1 MHVKA
6 SCALVTIIK
15 HTHNTHTH
23 TCTHTR
29 THTHTCTHTRTHTCL
44 LAHSLTHSLA
54 HSHTRVHSLTHSHN
68 HFLSAAQAIP
78 HSSRHRPNS
87 FTDPLCDEQAED
99 ARGGDLPSP
108 QQAPVLDPRVPQ
120 QQGKETHFMYSQSV
134 SRFTYMANTCFHGPS
149 TCTCKYVRNETYCG
163 SLG

>member
-23 TCTHTR
+23 TCTHTP
-29 THTHTCTHTRTHTCL
+29 THTHIRS
-44 LAHSLTHSLA
+44 LAHSLTHSLT
-54 HSHTRVHSLTHSHN
+54 HTPTHTHTRVHSLTHSHN

-78 HSSRHRPNS
+78 HYSRHRPNS

-134 SRFTYMANTCFHGPS
+134 SRFTYMANTCFHSPS
-149 TCTCKYVRNETYCG
+149 TCTYKYIINETYCG